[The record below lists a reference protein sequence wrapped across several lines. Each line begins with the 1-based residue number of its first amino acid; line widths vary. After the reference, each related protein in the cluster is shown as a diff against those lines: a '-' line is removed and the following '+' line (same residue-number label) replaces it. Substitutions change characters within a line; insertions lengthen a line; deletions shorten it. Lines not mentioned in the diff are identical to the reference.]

1 MVLQK
6 DSRKVSKEAVA
17 IGLMAVFVIINLS
30 GLAKYLGTGI
40 EFISTPFMFSSSRAA
55 DSLALTLDS
64 FTQISK
70 LRNENNSLQIELAKT
85 KAENDN
91 VTSLIGENL
100 ALKKELNLRDDK
112 GSLLEAEVLSSFGK
126 ADSSTLLLNKGA
138 NDGVSKDDIVRIG
151 DIYIGSVSSV
161 SEKSCVILLP
171 TNKRSVL
178 SALIEKTNFSDK
190 SLRQIKAEVSSQ
202 KEILGVVVGDGGSIL
217 VEDISNNAEF
227 SEGYSVI
234 INDEK
239 VGQYMYLGRISKIIE
254 DPSAVEK
261 QARVEPGVDYKELK
275 YVYIVVD

>member
-1 MVLQK
+1 
-6 DSRKVSKEAVA
+6 
-17 IGLMAVFVIINLS
+17 
-30 GLAKYLGTGI
+30 
-40 EFISTPFMFSSSRAA
+40 
-55 DSLALTLDS
+55 
-64 FTQISK
+64 
-70 LRNENNSLQIELAKT
+70 AKT